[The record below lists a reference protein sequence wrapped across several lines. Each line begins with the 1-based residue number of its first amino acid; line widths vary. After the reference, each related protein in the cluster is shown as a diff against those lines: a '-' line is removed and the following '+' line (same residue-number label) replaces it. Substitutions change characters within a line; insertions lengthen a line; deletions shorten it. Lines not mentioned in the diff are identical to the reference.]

1 MCSFPVELAIISF
14 FFVYI
19 TFSQHVLSLLCLW
32 KLQYVSMW
40 QGDGIPGRSCFSCS
54 APGALCPC
62 SGLGSDVPRTVS
74 SWVPELFQGSTGKIG
89 FLLPG
94 PRLQTLRL
102 HFSLLGKIELS
113 FIEDGFGFFCFLL
126 GGRKGGGVVFF
137 LPSLVTGGQLNSI
150 CNADFLDVSPL
161 EQPHPSW
168 LRPHP
173 PRTLTPE
180 ITTVFPTCQ
189 LMDGLLNI
197 SAWMFHRHLKRSIVK
212 ITDFYFSPPIHSSL
226 SLSFLSRHQHQKS
239 RFPSEVL
246 CLKPF
251 GSFSLLLK

>member
-40 QGDGIPGRSCFSCS
+40 QGDGIPSRSCFSCS

-94 PRLQTLRL
+94 PRLPTLGL
-102 HFSLLGKIELS
+102 HFSLLSSSTPSSSFHLHFLRLGKIELS

-150 CNADFLDVSPL
+150 CKADFLAVSPL
-161 EQPHPSW
+161 QHPHPSL

-173 PRTLTPE
+173 PRTLTP
-180 ITTVFPTCQ
+180 
-189 LMDGLLNI
+189 
-197 SAWMFHRHLKRSIVK
+197 
-212 ITDFYFSPPIHSSL
+212 
-226 SLSFLSRHQHQKS
+226 
-239 RFPSEVL
+239 
-246 CLKPF
+246 
-251 GSFSLLLK
+251 